1 MRNTFLTLMGLFLL
15 AGCGKQ
21 GPPPV
26 PSPLGEKDVTRTEEY
41 AKTDE
46 ASEGGAQKSAA
57 PSGGLAAGKDITVST
72 STGSEITL
80 PERMVAYTVYWEME
94 TEKFNQ
100 VADRLTLIPEKYNGY
115 IVSSNVYKTENMAWN
130 ANIIMKVPAD
140 RLTEVENEIKGIQE
154 AKVISYNKTSQ
165 DVTEEYLDLSI
176 RLENKK
182 HLLDRMRALL
192 LKANSVYE
200 AMQVE
205 NEIARITED
214 IERMEGRMR
223 FLQNI
228 TSYSQIQIILHEP
241 YPTPLGQE
249 GGPLKII
256 KRSIEVAVTL
266 FTYVIAAMV
275 VIAGGLLPLV
285 ILALIIWLIIWGI
298 VRSKRKKGA
307 KAAG

>member
-1 MRNTFLTLMGLFLL
+1 MPM
-15 AGCGKQ
+15 
-21 GPPPV
+21 
-26 PSPLGEKDVTRTEEY
+26 PLGEKDVAETEEY
-41 AKTDE
+41 ARTEMDE
-46 ASEGGAQKSAA
+46 GAQKSAA
-57 PSGGLAAGKDITVST
+57 PSGGMTAGKDITVTT

-100 VADRLTLIPEKYNGY
+100 VADKIAGIPEKYNGY
-115 IVSSNVYKTENMAWN
+115 IVSSNIYKTENMAWT
-130 ANIIMKVPAD
+130 ASIILKVPSD
-140 RLTEVENEIKGIQE
+140 RLAEAEGEIKGIQE
-154 AKVISYNKTSQ
+154 AKIISYNKTSQ

-176 RLENKK
+176 RLENKR

-228 TSYSQIQIILHEP
+228 TSYSQIQITLHEP

-249 GGPLKII
+249 GGPLKIL
-256 KRSIEVAVTL
+256 KRSIEVSLTF

-275 VIAGGLLPLV
+275 VLAGGLLPLV
-285 ILALIIWLIIWGI
+285 ILALIVWLIIWGI
-298 VRSKRKKGA
+298 VRSKRKKRA

>member
-1 MRNTFLTLMGLFLL
+1 MKRILFSVIGLVLL
-15 AGCGKQ
+15 AGCEKKT
-21 GPPPV
+21 PPPI
-26 PSPLGEKDVTRTEEY
+26 PLGSQEVTDKDEY
-41 AKTDE
+41 AKTE
-46 ASEGGAQKSAA
+46 ESEGVQRSAA
-57 PSGGLAAGKDITVST
+57 PSGGVAAGKNITVST
-72 STGSEITL
+72 SSGSEITL
-80 PERMVAYTVYWEME
+80 PERMVAYTVYWDME

-100 VADRLTLIPEKYNGY
+100 VADRIAGIPEKYNGY
-115 IVSSNVYKTENMAWN
+115 IVSSNIYKTENQAWT
-130 ANIIMKVPAD
+130 ASIILKVPAD
-140 RLTEVENEIKGIQE
+140 RLAEAESEIKGIQE
-154 AKVISYNKTSQ
+154 AKVISYNKTSE
-165 DVTEEYLDLSI
+165 DVTEEFLDLSI

-182 HLLDRMRALL
+182 RLLERMRVLL

-228 TSYSQIQIILHEP
+228 TSYSQIQITLHEP

-249 GGPLKII
+249 GGPIKIL
-256 KRSIEVAVTL
+256 KRSIEVALTF

-275 VIAGGLLPLV
+275 VMAGGLLPLV
-285 ILALIIWLIIWGI
+285 ILALIVWLIIWAI
-298 VRSKRKKGA
+298 VRSRRKKKA

>member
-1 MRNTFLTLMGLFLL
+1 MRNFLLALIGLFLL
-15 AGCGKQ
+15 AGCEKKT
-21 GPPPV
+21 PSV
-26 PSPLGEKDVTRTEEY
+26 APSPPGSKHVAETEEY
-41 AKTDE
+41 AKTDAARE
-46 ASEGGAQKSAA
+46 AKPAGGGMEAKA
-57 PSGGLAAGKDITVST
+57 PAPTTGTTT
-72 STGSEITL
+72 SSSEIKL

-100 VADRLTLIPEKYNGY
+100 VADRITGIPEKYNGY
-115 IVSSNVYKTENMAWN
+115 IVSSNVYKTENMAWT
-130 ANIIMKVPAD
+130 ASIIMKVPAD
-140 RLTEVENEIKGIQE
+140 RLAEVEGEIKGIQE
-154 AKVISYNKTSQ
+154 AKAISYNKTSQ
-165 DVTEEYLDLSI
+165 DITEEYLDLSI
-176 RLENKK
+176 RLENKR

-205 NEIARITED
+205 NEISRITED
-214 IERMEGRMR
+214 IELMEGRMR

-228 TSYSQIQIILHEP
+228 TSYSQIQITLHEP

-249 GGPLKII
+249 GGPLKIM
-256 KRSIEVAVTL
+256 KRSMEVAVTL

-285 ILALIIWLIIWGI
+285 ILALVIWLIIWGI
-298 VRSKRKKGA
+298 VKSKRRKKA

>member
-1 MRNTFLTLMGLFLL
+1 MRNTLLALMGLFLL
-15 AGCGKQ
+15 AGCEKK
-21 GPPPV
+21 GPPQV
-26 PSPLGEKDVTRTEEY
+26 PMPLGEKDVAETEEY
-41 AKTDE
+41 ARTEMDE
-46 ASEGGAQKSAA
+46 GAQKSAA
-57 PSGGLAAGKDITVST
+57 PSGGMAAGKDITVTT

-100 VADRLTLIPEKYNGY
+100 VADKIAGIPEKYNGY
-115 IVSSNVYKTENMAWN
+115 IVSSNIYKTENMAWT
-130 ANIIMKVPAD
+130 ASIILKVPSD
-140 RLTEVENEIKGIQE
+140 RLAEAEGEIKGIQE
-154 AKVISYNKTSQ
+154 AKIISYNKTSQ

-176 RLENKK
+176 RLENKR

-228 TSYSQIQIILHEP
+228 TSYSQIQITLHEP

-249 GGPLKII
+249 GGPLKIL
-256 KRSIEVAVTL
+256 KRSIEVSLTF

-275 VIAGGLLPLV
+275 VLAGGLLPLV
-285 ILALIIWLIIWGI
+285 ILALIVWLIIWGI
-298 VRSKRKKGA
+298 VRSKRKKRA

>member
-1 MRNTFLTLMGLFLL
+1 MRNTLLALMGLFLL
-15 AGCGKQ
+15 AGCEKKT
-21 GPPPV
+21 PSV
-26 PSPLGEKDVTRTEEY
+26 APSPPGSKDVAETEEY
-41 AKTDE
+41 AKTYEPRPAPAPTGGMKME
-46 ASEGGAQKSAA
+46 AEATTA
-57 PSGGLAAGKDITVST
+57 PTTGTST
-72 STGSEITL
+72 SSSEIKL

-100 VADRLTLIPEKYNGY
+100 VADRITGIPEKYNGY
-115 IVSSNVYKTENMAWN
+115 IVSSNVYKTENMAWT
-130 ANIIMKVPAD
+130 ASIIMKVPAD
-140 RLTEVENEIKGIQE
+140 RLAEAENEIRGIQE

-176 RLENKK
+176 RLENKR
-182 HLLDRMRALL
+182 HLLDRMRTLL

-228 TSYSQIQIILHEP
+228 TSYSQIQITLHEP

-249 GGPLKII
+249 GGPLKIM
-256 KRSIEVAVTL
+256 KRSMEVAVTL

-285 ILALIIWLIIWGI
+285 ILALVIWLIIWGI
-298 VRSKRKKGA
+298 VRSKRNKKA